1 MGAMELVKIGR
12 KGQITIP
19 KPVLKAA
26 GLKAEAQLLVD
37 AEADGTIR
45 LRPAAVY
52 PIERYSDERI
62 AEFERENSAPPE
74 VIKRADRLLKKRR
87 R

>member
-1 MGAMELVKIGR
+1 MELVRIGR
-12 KGQITIP
+12 KGQVTLP
-19 KPVLKAA
+19 KAVLRAA
-26 GLKAEAQLLVD
+26 GVHSESQLLVD
-37 AEADGTIR
+37 AESDGTIR

-62 AEFERENSAPPE
+62 AEFERENAAPAD
-74 VIKRADRLLKKRR
+74 VLKRVDRLLKRR